1 MKIYTEVVYT
11 WDDEKNELV
20 KESEKSFD
28 YEGDVTECGFGGSL
42 GSVVR
47 RATNTVT
54 NVKPPSITIP
64 KVTLP
69 DIPMPNIPTPNIV
82 ENVGGI
88 IADNPLT
95 GPNVNLGIK
104 PPDGSNL
111 ANTLGTGIN
120 KLGEGI
126 NAVGGLVADGGSI
139 ITRNLNELAKVG
151 KEALTGQGGYADD
164 AGPGPAAPGPTGF
177 EAANAQKTLITGQ
190 RRKGQGR
197 TAHAGIGSASK
208 IS

>member
-88 IADNPLT
+88 IADNPIT

-177 EAANAQKTLITGQ
+177 EAANAQTTLLTGQ
-190 RRKGQGR
+190 RKKGQGR
-197 TAHAGIGSASK
+197 SAHAGSGSATTV
-208 IS
+208 

>member
-28 YEGDVTECGFGGSL
+28 YEGELVQCIKIGGYSWKPPK
-42 GSVVR
+42 VNI
-47 RATNTVT
+47 T
-54 NVKPPSITIP
+54 PPSITIP
-64 KVTLP
+64 NITVP
-69 DIPMPNIPTPNIV
+69 DIPIPDIPTPNIV

-88 IADNPLT
+88 IADNPIT

-111 ANTLGTGIN
+111 TNTLNTGIG

-126 NAVGGLVADGGSI
+126 NAVGGLLADGGSL
-139 ITRNLNELAKVG
+139 ITRNLNEIAKLG
-151 KEALTGQGGYADD
+151 KEAISGQGGYSDD
-164 AGPGPAAPGPTGF
+164 ASGDGPGPGPTGF
-177 EAANAQKTLITGQ
+177 EAANARKTLLTGQ

-197 TAHAGIGSASK
+197 SAHAGSGSATTV
-208 IS
+208 

>member
-1 MKIYTEVVYT
+1 MG
-11 WDDEKNELV
+11 W
-20 KESEKSFD
+20 
-28 YEGDVTECGFGGSL
+28 GGSF
-42 GSVVR
+42 GSVVSS
-47 RATNTVT
+47 VT
-54 NVKPPSITIP
+54 SAAKKHNPIKGNVSDINIPSIT
-64 KVTLP
+64 VP
-69 DIPMPNIPTPNIV
+69 DLGTPNLGNPNIPTPNIV

-88 IADNPLT
+88 IADNPIT
-95 GPNVNLGIK
+95 VPNVNLGIK

-126 NAVGGLVADGGSI
+126 NAVGGLVAEGGSI

-177 EAANAQKTLITGQ
+177 EAANAQTTLLTGQ
-190 RRKGQGR
+190 RKKGQGR
-197 TAHAGIGSASK
+197 SAHAGTGSASK
-208 IS
+208 V

>member
-28 YEGDVTECGFGGSL
+28 YEGDVTECGWGGSF
-42 GSVVR
+42 GSIVR

-64 KVTLP
+64 KVTTP
-69 DIPMPNIPTPNIV
+69 DIPIPNIPTPNIV

-95 GPNVNLGIK
+95 GPDVNLGIK

-111 ANTLGTGIN
+111 TNTLNTGIG

-164 AGPGPAAPGPTGF
+164 APGEGPGPGPTGF
-177 EAANAQKTLITGQ
+177 EAANAQTTLLTGQ

-197 TAHAGIGSASK
+197 SAHAGSGSATTV
-208 IS
+208 